1 MKNIKNRLQLVEIS
15 TWTVVKVILI
25 IIGFYLLYVVR
36 DVVLMLFL
44 VTILVSAL
52 TPSVE
57 WLENRKIPRLV
68 SVIIVFLVL
77 LATIGVIGSMIL
89 PPLYGQM
96 QQLVV
101 ELPIKLKNYI
111 VQNDTRLLIQSWQDW
126 LIQAGLIDSFGK
138 ALEIIYQQVSN
149 ASASIISQ
157 TFGVFSAVMVVFTVF
172 VLTFYLLLEDGGY
185 KSFLLHIIP
194 SKQQLAV
201 FNIFQKASIKTG
213 NWLRGQLVIS
223 LCIFVM
229 SLLGYSILG
238 VKFPLVL
245 AIIAGIC
252 NVIPII
258 GPIIG
263 GAIAVF
269 VALLQAPWLG
279 LGVLIM
285 AILIQ
290 QIDSQFI
297 TPKIMG
303 KFVGLSPVAIIIS
316 LLVGAT
322 LGGIPGVALAIPI
335 AATVSVIMNEWNSV
349 K

>member
-1 MKNIKNRLQLVEIS
+1 MKKTRNNFQLVEIN
-15 TWTVVKVILI
+15 TWSVIKVVLVL
-25 IIGFYLLYVVR
+25 IGFYLLYLVR
-36 DVVLMLFL
+36 DIVLILFL

-52 TPSVE
+52 TPMVE
-57 WLENRKIPRLV
+57 WLEGKKIPRLL
-68 SVIIVFLVL
+68 SVILVFLGLVL
-77 LATIGVIGSMIL
+77 FLTIIGLAVVPTMF
-89 PPLYGQM
+89 GQM
-96 QQLVV
+96 QQLVT

-111 VQNDTRLLIQSWQDW
+111 MANNTKLIIQNWQDW

-138 ALEIIYQQVSN
+138 ALEIIYQQVSSI
-149 ASASIISQ
+149 SASIISQ
-157 TFGVFSAVMVVFTVF
+157 TFGVFSALAVIFTIV
-172 VLTFYLLLEDGGY
+172 VLTFYLLLEEGGY

-194 SKQQLAV
+194 TKQQLAV

-213 NWLRGQLVIS
+213 NWLRGQFVIS
-223 LCIFVM
+223 CCIFAM
-229 SLLGYSILG
+229 SLVGFTILG

-245 AIIAGIC
+245 AIIAGVC
-252 NVIPII
+252 NIVPII

-263 GAIAVF
+263 GAIAIF
-269 VALLQAPWLG
+269 VALLQSPWLA
-279 LGVLIM
+279 LGVLIL
-285 AILIQ
+285 AVLIQ

-316 LLVGAT
+316 LLIGAT

-335 AATVSVIMNEWNSV
+335 AATISVIVQEWNSV